1 MSPCVSLSG
10 VLLKNSTNDL
20 DVSFQLEVKDVSA
33 LGEDAQGAE
42 DEISDPE
49 EDSLA
54 GQMAAMRGGSVKKR
68 QMESDDDDDDSDTDG
83 DKKGDDSSDSDS
95 D

>member
-1 MSPCVSLSG
+1 MG
-10 VLLKNSTNDL
+10 D
-20 DVSFQLEVKDVSA
+20 DV
-33 LGEDAQGAE
+33 QGAE

-54 GQMAAMRGGSVKKR
+54 GQMAMMRGGSVKKR
-68 QMESDDDDDDSDTDG
+68 QVESDEDDDSDTDG
-83 DKKGDDSSDSDS
+83 DEKNDSSDSDS